1 MEFTDAKIAGQ
12 LLEDLEEKEEQLAL
26 AAEFATGLLHRTEE
40 LALENQA
47 AQNEAAAAR
56 AAAAESQ
63 AALAAVRLELT
74 AKEAEMEA
82 RLQAIAEATAEAM
95 AAELSE
101 GVPKADRSALLT
113 GESENEHFVA
123 DAAQVLGTLEEVAH
137 RKNRRA
143 AFLDEVYSEATVES
157 QLAAATS
164 SKAIAP
170 PQLIPLTSV
179 IGGFAARPE
188 CFRTAM
194 RSAAMRVMKRDD
206 EIDSGELAQAFE
218 SCGLQSKREMQQVQ
232 GACAFLVQQVMR
244 TGVGQEQLE
253 QRLLPFG
260 FTGELVQAVSETCK
274 WLRSAKDAQLKR
286 TGSRTFAQAAN
297 VDPTVQTAYTVSL
310 SIKLDGPAPFSET
323 EPEPASSSSS
333 SDGESDTEPEVTT
346 DDQERLRQS
355 TKAKEA
361 QIDAELRKLARVVD
375 EAKLASRDG
384 PLATEDVVKVSSFP
398 LVEAALALLGKHLR
412 SETID
417 AEDIDALEGLA
428 LHLWETVAEDAD
440 ELMLPLL
447 TRWLRATVQSA
458 VDESAMLGRAEA
470 PTGFRAQLTTT
481 GLGEMAIG
489 AIARFVTDVCKA
501 NRLRETEGCT
511 LRCTIPS
518 TETTGDVTTY
528 LVSVSAVE
536 GTQHSWKTKKR
547 YSEFHQLRQTLQAA
561 LEATGGA
568 GGPPVPSLPPK
579 HWLGNVDPQVID
591 ARRMDLES
599 FLQAC
604 LRSPYMMGLT
614 WLGSS
619 GSPEPV
625 LYCWLSTPQELRGTE
640 MPTVPVS
647 APNPKKSK
655 HPSRDRF
662 LQDGSSAGGSVFH
675 AEPEPEV
682 LSGVNAPVISMDLL
696 KLDAVQI
703 VERKDADGWT
713 SEERE
718 VVVQVGV
725 GGLVVFD
732 ANDPPGLVCYF
743 PAPTIV
749 GAVEGT
755 TNRGQTKTCEVT
767 CEILLSEASVLTN
780 ITSPGGRP
788 KMKMLFCMESPGLLV
803 SGVLQTIACG
813 KVDPPASVESYFTR
827 VIRTSSEAPILGSA
841 TWQLDKDCRSC
852 NNCQVAF
859 QGNIKSLSTKL
870 SRKGVKTIHDYAPI
884 HYYACALETN

>member
-1 MEFTDAKIAGQ
+1 
-12 LLEDLEEKEEQLAL
+12 
-26 AAEFATGLLHRTEE
+26 
-40 LALENQA
+40 
-47 AQNEAAAAR
+47 
-56 AAAAESQ
+56 
-63 AALAAVRLELT
+63 
-74 AKEAEMEA
+74 
-82 RLQAIAEATAEAM
+82 
-95 AAELSE
+95 
-101 GVPKADRSALLT
+101 
-113 GESENEHFVA
+113 
-123 DAAQVLGTLEEVAH
+123 
-137 RKNRRA
+137 
-143 AFLDEVYSEATVES
+143 
-157 QLAAATS
+157 
-164 SKAIAP
+164 
-170 PQLIPLTSV
+170 
-179 IGGFAARPE
+179 
-188 CFRTAM
+188 M
-194 RSAAMRVMKRDD
+194 RSAAMRVMKRED
-206 EIDSGELAQAFE
+206 EIDSGELTQALE
-218 SCGLQSKREMQQVQ
+218 SCGVQSKREMQQVQ
-232 GACAFLVQQVMR
+232 GACAFLLQQVVR

-253 QRLLPFG
+253 QRLVPFG
-260 FTGELVQAVSETCK
+260 FTDELVQAVSDTCK

-286 TGSRTFAQAAN
+286 TGSRSFAQAAT
-297 VDPTVQTAYTVSL
+297 VDPTAQTTYTVVSL
-310 SIKLDGPAPFSET
+310 SIKLESPISET
-323 EPEPASSSSS
+323 EPEAASSSSS
-333 SDGESDTEPEVTT
+333 TGDESDIEPEVVT
-346 DDQERLRQS
+346 DDQELLRQS

-375 EAKLASRDG
+375 EAKLASREG
-384 PLATEDVVKVSSFP
+384 PLATEDVVKLSSFP
-398 LVEAALALLGKHLR
+398 LVEAALTLLGKHLR
-412 SETID
+412 SETIE

-458 VDESAMLGRAEA
+458 VDESATLGRAEA
-470 PTGFRAQLTTT
+470 PTGFRAQLTST

-501 NRLRETEGCT
+501 NRLRETEGCA

-518 TETTGDVTTY
+518 TETSGDVTTY
-528 LVSVSAVE
+528 LVSVSTVE
-536 GTQHSWKTKKR
+536 GSQHSWKTKKR

-579 HWLGNVDPQVID
+579 HWLGNVDPQVIE
-591 ARRMDLES
+591 ARRMDLEM

-619 GSPEPV
+619 ASPEPV
-625 LYCWLSTPQELRGTE
+625 LHCWLSTPPEFRGTE
-640 MPTVPVS
+640 MPATVPAS

-682 LSGVNAPVISMDLL
+682 LSGVNAPVTTMDQL

-718 VVVQVGV
+718 VTVQVGV

-749 GAVEGT
+749 HAIEGT

-767 CEILLSEASVLTN
+767 CELLLSEASALTN
-780 ITSPGGRP
+780 ISSPGGRP
-788 KMKMLFCMESPGLLV
+788 KIKMLFCMESPGLLV
-803 SGVLQTIACG
+803 SAVLQTIACG
-813 KVDPPASVESYFTR
+813 KADPPASVQAYFAR
-827 VIRTSSEAPILGSA
+827 VIRSSSEAPIPGSA
-841 TWQLDKDCRSC
+841 AWQPDKDCRNC
-852 NNCQVAF
+852 NNCQVSF

-870 SRKGVKTIHDYAPI
+870 SRKGVKRFITHAM
-884 HYYACALETN
+884 LRVL